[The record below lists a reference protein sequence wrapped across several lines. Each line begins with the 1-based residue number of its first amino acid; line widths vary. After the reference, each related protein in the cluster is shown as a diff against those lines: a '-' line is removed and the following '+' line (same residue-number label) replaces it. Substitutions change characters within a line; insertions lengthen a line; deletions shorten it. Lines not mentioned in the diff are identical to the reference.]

1 MRLIDEKFKEYKSR
15 YFLQS
20 LIIVFLLLVILQ
32 ILDVIQQTAIIV
44 SLGASSFILFAM
56 PHVKRARPR
65 YVVGG
70 YLLGVL
76 FGCLCHFMAKNPMVI
91 EAFGSTRTALI
102 FASAVAVGLTVFM
115 MIVTNTEHPPAA
127 SIALGFVM
135 NEWDCMTIAC
145 VILGIALMSA
155 VHQLIKPFLRDLL

>member
-1 MRLIDEKFKEYKSR
+1 MKLIDANFKNNKSR

-44 SLGASSFILFAM
+44 SLGASSFVLFAM

-70 YLLGVL
+70 YLVAVV
-76 FGCLCHFMAKNPMVI
+76 FGCLCHLVVENPVV
-91 EAFGSTRTALI
+91 AAGFGSTRMALI
-102 FASAVAVGLTVFM
+102 FASAIAVGLTVFV

-135 NEWDCMTIAC
+135 NEWDYRTIAC
-145 VILGIALMSA
+145 VILGIVLMSL